1 MLNLKKE
8 EREKGTAVALG
19 YFDGIHIGH
28 RAVLEKAL
36 DAAKDKNL
44 IPVVML
50 FDIHPRKLVSDAVP
64 PMLMSEE
71 QKREALSEM
80 GFRVVDFNFRK
91 SVNLT
96 YDEFSEKVLLDAL
109 GAKFVSC
116 GYDYRY
122 GKGGKGNAETLKET
136 LCEKG
141 VEVCT
146 VPPVELNGEIVSST
160 KIRQLISEGEVRK
173 ANEMLGKEFS
183 YHILVEKGDGIGH
196 EIGTP
201 TINQYFPE
209 DFIVPKYGVY
219 ASRVKFDGRFYPSV
233 TNVGIRPTVG
243 GTSLRSETCIFDFSE
258 NLYGEKIEVFLLE
271 YLREEKKFSSVEEL
285 KKAIENDIKN
295 SRKMNEEVLKNGESK
310 S

>member
-1 MLNLKKE
+1 MLCLTKE

-28 RAVLEKAL
+28 RAVLTKAL
-36 DAAKDKNL
+36 EAAKDKNL
-44 IPVVML
+44 IPTVML
-50 FDIHPRKLVSDAVP
+50 FDIHPRKLISGVVP

-71 QKREALSEM
+71 QKREALIKM
-80 GFRVVDFNFRK
+80 GFKVVDFNFREAM
-91 SVNLT
+91 NFEP
-96 YDEFSEKVLLDAL
+96 DEFSKRVLSESLSAR
-109 GAKFVSC
+109 FVSC

-122 GKGGKGNAETLKET
+122 GKGGKGNAETLKNS

-146 VPPVELNGEIVSST
+146 LSAVELDGEVVSST
-160 KIRQLISEGEVRK
+160 KIRKLISEGEIEK
-173 ANEMLGKEFS
+173 ANRMLGKEFS
-183 YHILVEKGDGIGH
+183 YHITVEKGDGIGH

-219 ASRVKFDGRFYPSV
+219 ASRVKVEGKVYPAV

-243 GTSLRSETCIFDFSE
+243 GTSLRSETCIFDFSG
-258 NLYGEKIEVFLLE
+258 NLYGKKAEVFLIK
-271 YLREEKKFSSVEEL
+271 YLREEKKFPSVDEL
-285 KKAIENDIKN
+285 KKAIANDIEN
-295 SRKMNEEVLKNGESK
+295 ARKIYTEL
-310 S
+310 

>member
-1 MLNLKKE
+1 VLCLTKE

-36 DAAKDKNL
+36 DVAEEKDL
-44 IPVVML
+44 VPVVML
-50 FDIHPRKLVSDAVP
+50 FDIHPRKLVSGVVP

-71 QKREALSEM
+71 QKRDSLIEM
-80 GFRVVDFNFRK
+80 GFRVVDFNFRE
-91 SVNLT
+91 SVNLSPE
-96 YDEFSEKVLLDAL
+96 EFSEKVLLRQL
-109 GAKFVSC
+109 GAEFVSC

-122 GKGGKGNAETLKET
+122 GKGGKGNAATLKES
-136 LCEKG
+136 LGRNG
-141 VEVCT
+141 VEVFT
-146 VPPVELNGEIVSST
+146 VEAVELMGEVVSST
-160 KIRQLISEGEVRK
+160 KIRTLISEGEIEK
-173 ANEMLGKEFS
+173 ANKMLGKEFS

-219 ASRVKFDGRFYPSV
+219 ASRVKIEGEFYPSV
-233 TNVGIRPTVG
+233 TNVGVRPTVG

-258 NLYGEKIEVFLLE
+258 NLYGKKVEVYLIK
-271 YLREEKKFSSVEEL
+271 YLREERKFSSVDEL
-285 KKAIENDIKN
+285 KKAIASDIENA
-295 SRKMNEEVLKNGESK
+295 RKICADL
-310 S
+310 

>member
-28 RAVLEKAL
+28 RAVLRKAL
-36 DAAKDKNL
+36 DSAKEKDL

-50 FDIHPRKLVSDAVP
+50 FDIHPRKLVSDTVP

-71 QKREALSEM
+71 QKRDTLIEM
-80 GFRVVDFNFRK
+80 GFKVVDFNFRK

-96 YDEFSEKVLLDAL
+96 PEEFSEKVLLDTL

-136 LCEKG
+136 LSEKG

-146 VPPVELNGEIVSST
+146 VPAVELRGEVVSST
-160 KIRQLISEGEVRK
+160 KIRGLISDGEIRK

-183 YHILVEKGDGIGH
+183 YHIVVEKGDGIGH

-219 ASRVKFDGRFYPSV
+219 ASKVKAHGKIYPSV
-233 TNVGIRPTVG
+233 TNVGVRPTVG

-271 YLREEKKFSSVEEL
+271 YLREEKKFSSIDEL
-285 KKAIENDIKN
+285 KKAIENDIQN
-295 SRKMNEEVLKNGESK
+295 ARKIYSEF
-310 S
+310 